1 MLGHAHVSTT
11 LKHYT
16 RSNKKKFA
24 SEVARLP
31 SLTDP
36 GGDGPVKNDSQGLD
50 AGTGKAEDVPVTVVE
65 EPMHTRPHDC
75 ERGTGR
81 EIPGQSSGGDTS
93 ALGNGGVPVRFPGR
107 DPEHDSANKCRRQES
122 NLSPRTPFLPAG
134 RDAGTDPAPGPRTRH
149 YLIRAERASAVVAD
163 ARRGGATRA
172 ALDALTAHATA
183 AWVAVRARM
192 QPTTASAASATGG
205 VQ

>member
-24 SEVARLP
+24 SEVSRLP

-107 DPEHDSANKCRRQES
+107 DPERDSANKCRRQES

-192 QPTTASAASATGG
+192 QVAPIN
-205 VQ
+205 